1 VLEKPV
7 EDGDADTHY
16 DLGLAYKE
24 MGLWDEAIKAFNKVA
39 QLRGKEV
46 QCRLMI
52 GLCHREQGNHS
63 EAVHQFKLGLHEGS
77 VTDREKQSLFY
88 EIGATY
94 EAMGDPREA
103 LYYFEMVVKRDP
115 SFLDASDRAA
125 RLRSAAQGRR
135 GRQASDDSDVGID
148 GLVEDSH

>member
-1 VLEKPV
+1 
-7 EDGDADTHY
+7 ADTHY

-24 MGLWDEAIKAFNKVA
+24 MGLWDEAIKAFDKVA
-39 QLRGKEV
+39 QVRGREV

-52 GLCHREQGNHS
+52 GLCHREQNNHS
-63 EAVHQFKLGLHEGS
+63 EAVHQFKLGLHEPA

-125 RLRSAAQGRR
+125 RLRGVAQRR
-135 GRQASDDSDVGID
+135 GHSADDSDSNLDAMI
-148 GLVEDSH
+148 EDSH